1 MDEKEI
7 AVILEGHDHEI
18 GSLKHRMH
26 AVEQE
31 TKTINNIAMSIQRI
45 AINVENILVEMGR
58 HNDRIESLEKKPAET
73 SRMVKQ
79 GIINT
84 IIGGALGAFITKI
97 LTMM

>member
-45 AINVENILVEMGR
+45 AINVEIIWWNWIGKQT
-58 HNDRIESLEKKPAET
+58 ND
-73 SRMVKQ
+73 
-79 GIINT
+79 
-84 IIGGALGAFITKI
+84 IGC
-97 LTMM
+97 

>member
-1 MDEKEI
+1 M
-7 AVILEGHDHEI
+7 
-18 GSLKHRMH
+18 
-26 AVEQE
+26 
-31 TKTINNIAMSIQRI
+31 
-45 AINVENILVEMGR
+45 EMGR

-97 LTMM
+97 LMMM

>member
-26 AVEQE
+26 TVEQE

-45 AINVENILVEMGR
+45 AINVEIIWWNWIGKQT
-58 HNDRIESLEKKPAET
+58 ND
-73 SRMVKQ
+73 
-79 GIINT
+79 
-84 IIGGALGAFITKI
+84 IGC
-97 LTMM
+97 